1 MSQAYT
7 QQFKREEALSK
18 QLRLC
23 DTINESLLDLMM
35 QVWKLSVH
43 YVILFIGNELKQ
55 KAKMKLKRHLKETD
69 KLSVS

>member
-7 QQFKREEALSK
+7 QQFKREDT
-18 QLRLC
+18 RLC

-43 YVILFIGNELKQ
+43 YVILFIGNELNH
-55 KAKMKLKRHLKETD
+55 AKMKKAFKRN
-69 KLSVS
+69 

>member
-43 YVILFIGNELKQ
+43 YVILFIGNELNH
-55 KAKMKLKRHLKETD
+55 AKMKKAFKRN
-69 KLSVS
+69 

>member
-7 QQFKREEALSK
+7 QQFKREDT
-18 QLRLC
+18 RLC

-43 YVILFIGNELKQ
+43 YVILFIGKELKQ
-55 KAKMKLKRHLKETD
+55 KAKPC
-69 KLSVS
+69 

>member
-55 KAKMKLKRHLKETD
+55 
-69 KLSVS
+69 S

>member
-43 YVILFIGNELKQ
+43 YNVILFIRNELKQ
-55 KAKMKLKRHLKETD
+55 KAKPC
-69 KLSVS
+69 